1 MRRFLL
7 PLLILFAAFP
17 AAAQNVP
24 ELSGQIVDQADLLPA
39 DREAALLGKL
49 QQLERDTSRQLVV
62 VTVPDLQDYS
72 VEDFGFA
79 LGEKW
84 KLGDKEADNGAI
96 LLVAPTERKV
106 RIEVG
111 DGLEPILPDA
121 MAHII
126 IRDSI
131 TPRFKAGDM
140 AGGIEAG
147 TDAIIAQLR
156 APPEAAE
163 AKAIEAQR
171 QQQQQ
176 SSSRR
181 SGNGGSFVP
190 MIFWFMVIGF
200 VLLSMVRGRG
210 RGRRGRRGP
219 WGGRRYGGS
228 DLPILLWALG
238 SALDSGHRGGRG
250 GGWGGGGWGGGGGF
264 GGGGGGF
271 GGFSGGGGSFGGGGA
286 SGSW

>member
-1 MRRFLL
+1 MKRLLL
-7 PLLILFAAFP
+7 PLLILFAAVP
-17 AAAQNVP
+17 AAAQNLP
-24 ELSGQIVDQADLLPA
+24 QLSGRIVDQADLLPA
-39 DREAALLGKL
+39 DREAALAGKL
-49 QQLERDTSRQLVV
+49 EQLERDTSRQLVV
-62 VTVPDLQDYS
+62 VTVPDLQGYS
-72 VEDFGFA
+72 VEDFGFR
-79 LGEKW
+79 LGEQW

-96 LLVAPTERKV
+96 LLIGLAEKRM

-171 QQQQQ
+171 DQAQTRGRSR
-176 SSSRR
+176 SSS
-181 SGNGGSFVP
+181 GASFVP
-190 MIFWFMVIGF
+190 MIFWAMVIMF
-200 VLLSMVRGRG
+200 VLLSSLRG

-228 DLPILLWALG
+228 NLPIMLWALG
-238 SALDSGHRGGRG
+238 SALDSRHRSSG
-250 GGWGGGGWGGGGGF
+250 GGWG

-271 GGFSGGGGSFGGGGA
+271 GGFGG
-286 SGSW
+286 

>member
-1 MRRFLL
+1 MKMKPLLFLL
-7 PLLILFAAFP
+7 LLLVAAP
-17 AAAQNVP
+17 AAAQNLP
-24 ELSGQIVDQADLLPA
+24 ELSGQIVDQADLLPP

-49 QQLERDTSRQLVV
+49 QQLQRDTSRQLVV
-62 VTVPDLQDYS
+62 VTVPDLQGYS
-72 VEDFGFA
+72 IEDFGFA

-84 KLGDKEADNGAI
+84 KIGDKEADNGAI
-96 LLVAPTERKV
+96 LLVAPNEKRL

-131 TPRFKAGDM
+131 TPRFKAGDF

-147 TDAIIAQLR
+147 TDAIITQLR

-176 SSSRR
+176 QSSRR
-181 SGNGGSFVP
+181 GSGNGGSFVP

-200 VLLSMVRGRG
+200 VLLSMFRGG
-210 RGRRGRRGP
+210 GRRGRRGP
-219 WGGRRYGGS
+219 WGARRYGGS

-238 SALDSGHRGGRG
+238 SALDSRHRSSRGGS
-250 GGWGGGGWGGGGGF
+250 WGGGGWG

>member
-1 MRRFLL
+1 MKRLL
-7 PLLILFAAFP
+7 LLFLILFAAP
-17 AAAQNVP
+17 AAAQNLP
-24 ELSGQIVDQADLLPA
+24 QLSGQIVDQADLLPP

-62 VTVPDLQDYS
+62 VTVPNLQGYS
-72 VEDFGFA
+72 DEDFGFR
-79 LGEKW
+79 LGEQW
-84 KLGDKEADNGAI
+84 KIGHKEADNGAI
-96 LLVAPTERKV
+96 LLVAPAERKV

-126 IRDSI
+126 IRDEI

-163 AKAIEAQR
+163 AKALEAQR
-171 QQQQQ
+171 QAQQQT
-176 SSSRR
+176 SSRGRSR
-181 SGNGGSFVP
+181 SGASFVP
-190 MIFWFMVIGF
+190 MIFWGMVILF
-200 VLLSMVRGRG
+200 VLLSGLRGRG
-210 RGRRGRRGP
+210 GRRGP

-228 DLPILLWALG
+228 NLPIMLWALG
-238 SALDSGHRGGRG
+238 SALESRGGRG
-250 GGWGGGGWGGGGGF
+250 GGWGGGGGWSGGGGF
-264 GGGGGGF
+264 GGGGG

>member
-7 PLLILFAAFP
+7 PILILFTALP

-24 ELSGQIVDQADLLPA
+24 ELSGRIVDQADLLPP
-39 DREAALLGKL
+39 DREAALLAKL

-62 VTVPDLQDYS
+62 VTVPELQGYS

-84 KLGDKEADNGAI
+84 KIGDKEADNGAI
-96 LLVAPTERKV
+96 LLIGLAEKKI

-147 TDAIIAQLR
+147 TDAIIGQLR

-171 QQQQQ
+171 QQQQ
-176 SSSRR
+176 SSERR
-181 SGNGGSFVP
+181 SGNRGSFIP
-190 MIFWFMVIGF
+190 MIFWGMVILF
-200 VLLSMVRGRG
+200 VLLSMIRGG
-210 RGRRGRRGP
+210 GRRGRRGP
-219 WGGRRYGGS
+219 WGARRYGGS
-228 DLPILLWALG
+228 NLPIVLWALG
-238 SALDSGHRGGRG
+238 EALQSSHRGGRG
-250 GGWGGGGWGGGGGF
+250 GGWGGGSWGGG